1 MSYELD
7 VKIFTHNSD
16 EGVGAVD
23 VQDPNIESGEQVAER
38 IRMHHWL
45 APEQTLITS
54 SCGFNHLP
62 RHVALGKLR
71 ANDCGKSHFE
81 QRLVMIRRLSRHSS
95 KMTDTAWSR
104 SPIRGSDPHS

>member
-1 MSYELD
+1 MMTPHFERLLGD
-7 VKIFTHNSD
+7 KQL
-16 EGVGAVD
+16 GVGAVD

-38 IRMHHWL
+38 IRVHHWL

-71 ANDCGKSHFE
+71 AMTAAKA
-81 QRLVMIRRLSRHSS
+81 ILS
-95 KMTDTAWSR
+95 K
-104 SPIRGSDPHS
+104 GL